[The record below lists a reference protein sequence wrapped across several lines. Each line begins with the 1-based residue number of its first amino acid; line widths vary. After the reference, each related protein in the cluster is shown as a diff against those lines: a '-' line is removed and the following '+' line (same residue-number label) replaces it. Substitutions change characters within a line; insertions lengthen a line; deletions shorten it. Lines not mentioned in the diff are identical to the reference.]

1 MITEVLTD
9 EDIQDIVD
17 EYEEDWEDLE
27 PFSGECPYCGAE
39 MEVIDHGT
47 SVSGEAMA
55 RWMCPD
61 CEEEKRLLGSTWV
74 YDAGDSDGFIVPD
87 RDLGR

>member
-1 MITEVLTD
+1 MLELDLI
-9 EDIQDIVD
+9 
-17 EYEEDWEDLE
+17 EEEFDDDDDDLE
-27 PFSGECPYCGAE
+27 LFTGVCPYCGAE

-61 CEEEKRLLGSTWV
+61 CEEEKRLLGSQWV

-87 RDLGR
+87 EDLGR

>member
-1 MITEVLTD
+1 ML
-9 EDIQDIVD
+9 VD
-17 EYEEDWEDLE
+17 LDLAEEDWEEVDDLE
-27 PFSGECPYCGAE
+27 LFTGVCPYCGAE